1 MMLKKRIDKHES
13 RNPRPKMAGPNVPVE
28 NLPSVRQNSHPY
40 VKMNLNGRPIHVER
54 HPEVKDLDELG
65 VCTLSLG
72 YRLHA

>member
-40 VKMNLNGRPIHVER
+40 VKMNLNGRP
-54 HPEVKDLDELG
+54 
-65 VCTLSLG
+65 T
-72 YRLHA
+72 